1 MGFFQIDKPRKS
13 QVSLNSWEGVKQSVK
28 DDVNNVKEL
37 ATGTVKTAANTA
49 VRAVKTV
56 GDAFGH
62 SSNNKDLKARMSGHS
77 SFRERTRGH
86 DD

>member
-1 MGFFQIDKPRKS
+1 MGFNRNDRPTKS

-28 DDVNNVKEL
+28 EDAHNVKEL
-37 ATGTVKTAANTA
+37 ATGTAKTVGKTA

-62 SSNNKDLKARMSGHS
+62 SSNNKDLKDRMRGHS
-77 SFRERTRGH
+77 SFRERTRS

>member
-1 MGFFQIDKPRKS
+1 MGFNQNNRPTKA

-28 DDVNNVKEL
+28 EDANNIKEL
-37 ATGTVKTAANTA
+37 GVGTAKTIGKTA

-56 GDAFGH
+56 GDYYGH

-77 SFRERTRGH
+77 SFRERTR